1 MGNEAIATEFFA
13 RWGRSF
19 EEMCASFE
27 DSFAPQCRWDQRP
40 LALTVGTDA
49 AINFLR
55 RSRRLLGLDTIEV
68 EVRKIA
74 AIGKSVLCERV
85 DHLRC
90 RNGGLIASAAVVGVL
105 EFDDGR
111 IVDWREYYDAVDL
124 LRQAAVNGFKGLLR
138 GQRS

>member
-49 AINFLR
+49 AVSFLR
-55 RSRRLLGLDTIEV
+55 RSRRLLGLDIIEV

-74 AIGKSVLCERV
+74 TIGESVLCERV
-85 DHLRC
+85 DHLLR

-105 EFDDGR
+105 DFDGGR
-111 IVDWREYYDAVDL
+111 IVNWREYYDVVDL
-124 LRQAAVNGFKGLLR
+124 LRQATVNGLRGLLR
-138 GQRS
+138 R